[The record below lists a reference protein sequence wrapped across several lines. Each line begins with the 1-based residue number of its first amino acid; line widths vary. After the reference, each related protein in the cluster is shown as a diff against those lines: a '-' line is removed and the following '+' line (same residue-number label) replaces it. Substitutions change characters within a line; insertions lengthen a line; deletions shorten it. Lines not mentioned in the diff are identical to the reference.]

1 MVYENVHLFSYLSA
15 LEVTKM
21 EYFGILKE
29 EFHPVILICS
39 FLVISDIDCL
49 FTCLLTIYFLVYEPF
64 VSFPSFLLDFSSFYT
79 DIWCFYKLRNE
90 VHCHML
96 TDVFFRF
103 LLGFPSCQQ

>member
-39 FLVISDIDCL
+39 FLVISEIDCL

-64 VSFPSFLLDFSSFYT
+64 IFSIFSVGFFIFLY
-79 DIWCFYKLRNE
+79 
-90 VHCHML
+90 
-96 TDVFFRF
+96 
-103 LLGFPSCQQ
+103 